1 MDVSKRRHNGNIHK
15 QCSPRQD
22 TTPFGAQ
29 PGSTSFAHEIN
40 IDTWNIRKRCSPRSD
55 ATPCGAQAG
64 YTLYIIQTWIHRKGR
79 KYKRRYN

>member
-40 IDTWNIRKRCSPRSD
+40 IDTQTMQSQIRRHTMRR
-55 ATPCGAQAG
+55 TGRI
-64 YTLYIIQTWIHRKGR
+64 YIVHNADMDT
-79 KYKRRYN
+79 